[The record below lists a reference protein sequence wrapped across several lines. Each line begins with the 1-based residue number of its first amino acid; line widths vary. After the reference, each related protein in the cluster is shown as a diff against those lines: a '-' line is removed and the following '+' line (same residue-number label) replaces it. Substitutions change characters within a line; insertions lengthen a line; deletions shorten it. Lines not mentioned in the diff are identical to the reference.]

1 MARTS
6 PPTAA
11 APGPTDSTCGR
22 PGADRNARGLPAGA
36 GRRKTVPVRAL
47 LLISALLASLAAAP
61 ARAHPHVF
69 VDVGLSFE
77 TDGQGNL
84 AWVEVTWAY
93 DDLFSMLILSDY
105 GLDPDGDMQ
114 LTEAERAEL
123 IGFDL
128 ADWPEGFEGAL
139 FIDTAGGKLS
149 LGPPESL
156 SLEMEDGHI
165 VTRHRRPVS
174 AEVPGRMTVRAYDPS
189 YYAALS
195 MIGEMILPDGCTGQL
210 TEADEAAAD
219 ETVENLGDPGEED
232 FFDTVEVGRYYADTL
247 EVSCEPRS

>member
-1 MARTS
+1 M
-6 PPTAA
+6 
-11 APGPTDSTCGR
+11 
-22 PGADRNARGLPAGA
+22 
-36 GRRKTVPVRAL
+36 PVRAL

-84 AWVEVTWAY
+84 TGVEVTWAY

-105 GLDPDGDMQ
+105 GLDPDGDMA

-149 LGPPESL
+149 LGPPEAL
-156 SLEMEDGHI
+156 SLRMEDGQI

-174 AEVPGRMTVRAYDPS
+174 TEMPRGMTVRAYDPS

-195 MIGEMILPDGCTGQL
+195 MIGEMILPDGCTGEL
-210 TEADEAAAD
+210 TRADTAAAD
-219 ETVENLGDPGEED
+219 ETVETLGNTGAED
-232 FFDTVEVGRYYADTL
+232 FFDTFEVGRFYADTL
-247 EVSCEPRS
+247 EVTCEPLS